1 MKRLF
6 LSIAALAM
14 SLSLGAQTVI
24 PEWDL
29 HFWGTIVND
38 EFDISNQ
45 ELATSGTIAAVRLS
59 PYVGIRI
66 GGDHRIM
73 GGFDIMKDFGTGSNK
88 PVTELGVWYQ
98 YDNDKG
104 FTVAAGIIPYSILKG
119 SYSTLIYSEAS
130 SYYDAHLD
138 GFYLGWQKE
147 RSKYEVGL
155 DWNGKFAP
163 DRREEFNVFSAGTG
177 WITPWLALCWEGMFH
192 HYASSGAVQGVVDD
206 HILHPY
212 VQLEFSSLL
221 PLDRLEFSLGG
232 IVGYQMDRRKDER
245 KIPKGADL
253 VIDVSKWGFG
263 VRNQFYYGQSQ
274 APFYHSTD
282 ASGAEYGSG
291 LYMRSSYWQI
301 RRDGQWGLYDRL
313 EAYWSKSFLNDY
325 ISLGV
330 HAVFHFD
337 YLGILGF
344 QQIVSAK
351 VNLENKRFRRN

>member
-24 PEWDL
+24 PAWDL

-155 DWNGKFAP
+155 DWSGKFAP